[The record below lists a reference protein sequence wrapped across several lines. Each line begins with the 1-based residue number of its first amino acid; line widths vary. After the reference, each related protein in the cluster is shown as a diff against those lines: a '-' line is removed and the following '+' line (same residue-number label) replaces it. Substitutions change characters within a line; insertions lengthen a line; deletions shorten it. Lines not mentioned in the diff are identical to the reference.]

1 MITWRVL
8 RPHVWRLPIVVL
20 LGAMACGTTT
30 SVGSDRYR
38 SAERHPSI
46 DRPCPSVAAARPS
59 DSCLPADFTGNLVQT
74 NGRLRAYE
82 MCKRGEAGTLMVDE
96 TQIIIERPGSS
107 SVPPELTREMAA
119 RAQRLFPDFATSGS
133 CFDPA
138 APRSRIV
145 APVCLSIG
153 VRTEHPTI
161 DFLFHESENVMA
173 VGDVSSCIL
182 LQIGAGR
189 LPPMLMSTDD

>member
-1 MITWRVL
+1 MLQPR
-8 RPHVWRLPIVVL
+8 VWRLPIIVL
-20 LGAMACGTTT
+20 LAAMACGTTT
-30 SVGSDRYR
+30 SVGSDRFR
-38 SAERHPSI
+38 CAERHPSI

-82 MCKRGEAGTLMVDE
+82 MCKRGEAGSMVVDE
-96 TQIIIERPGSS
+96 SRIIIERPGSS

-119 RAQRLFPDFATSGS
+119 RAKRLFPDFANSGS

-138 APRSRIV
+138 APRSAIV

-153 VRTEHPTI
+153 LRTEHPTI
-161 DFLFHESENVMA
+161 EFLFHESENLMA
-173 VGDVSSCIL
+173 AGDVSSCIL
-182 LQIGAGR
+182 LQIGAGQSPPR
-189 LPPMLMSTDD
+189 LLSTDD